1 MKLTEITLRNFKP
14 FYGEVTI
21 NPTTDSGKPLLL
33 VRGKND
39 AGKTSF
45 HSAFRF
51 CLYGVEGTTEKHSLI
66 NRTASTESDGKA
78 GVEMSFEHGDEIF
91 TVERMVEFS
100 QVDDEDERQADNI
113 YRRVLDASGEIVVGK
128 SAGTREYQM
137 FINRVLPENVADFF
151 FFDAEELNRFEESH
165 DEEVREAIETV
176 LGIQEIEN
184 SISDLESKRKDYAKK
199 FAEIQS
205 TIEKNQERKEELQEV
220 QTRIEEIS
228 GDDGE
233 IDQVRREIQE
243 KRESLESVKKEISKL
258 SDTAEKRQRI
268 DEIDEELES
277 LEETL
282 EEKKEKR
289 NELQRKAGPMI
300 SQNAA
305 TVILDDYDAE
315 GVSGEAEVI
324 TSILMG
330 DRSTC
335 LCGEELTRDHRE
347 HLRDRLE
354 RLSSEET
361 RQLSELQDLCEDID
375 VNVGANLS
383 EYQSID
389 SDVRRLENEI
399 EELEE
404 ERESIETEVQQ
415 IEEDAEER
423 LSRRREEIKDDIT
436 SLEGDKEDLNKELG
450 KLEDKEG
457 NLLSRIQSQG
467 GATEREK
474 RFQKLIDV
482 SERSRDAMRDIKEE
496 LIERRR
502 EEVEEHA
509 SETFLELTNR
519 PEQYDG
525 LSITD
530 NYELRVLS
538 GGSSRTIQ
546 EQKPS
551 EGQKQIIAYSFI
563 AGLSRYTTRD
573 APVVIDTPIGRLDR
587 EHKNNL
593 LQHYPKFSEQVMILY
608 QPNELNEED
617 LEELSESTSK
627 HYSIEVR
634 DDVEDASTIEE
645 LPELVMDPT
654 LEAH

>member
-1 MKLTEITLRNFKP
+1 MKLTEITLHNFKP

-39 AGKTSF
+39 SGKTSF

-51 CLYGVEGTTEKHSLI
+51 CLYGVEGTDEKHSLI
-66 NRTASTESDGKA
+66 NRTAATEGDGRA
-78 GVEMSFEHGDEIF
+78 GVKMSFEHGNDIF

-100 QVDDEDERQADNI
+100 QVDDSDDRQADNI
-113 YRRVLDASGEIVVGK
+113 YRQVFDASGDIIVGK

-184 SISDLESKRKDYAKK
+184 AISDLDSKRGEYAKE
-199 FAEIQS
+199 FADIQS
-205 TIEKNQERKEELQEV
+205 TIDKNQERKEELQDV
-220 QTRIEEIS
+220 QARINEIT
-228 GDDGE
+228 GEDGE
-233 IDQVRREIQE
+233 REQVEEDIKQ
-243 KRESLESVKKEISKL
+243 KRESLETVKEKISEL
-258 SDTAEKRQRI
+258 SDTAEKRQRM
-268 DEIDEELES
+268 DEIDEDLES
-277 LEETL
+277 INETL
-282 EEKKEKR
+282 KDKKGDC

-305 TVILDDYDAE
+305 TVILEDYDAE

-330 DRSTC
+330 NRSTC
-335 LCGEELTRDHRE
+335 LCGEELTREHRD
-347 HLRDRLE
+347 HLRNRLE
-354 RLSSEET
+354 RLSSEDT
-361 RQLSELQDLCEDID
+361 RQLSDLQNLCENIG
-375 VNVGANLS
+375 VNVDADLRQYQNVDS
-383 EYQSID
+383 E
-389 SDVRRLENEI
+389 VRRLENEI

-404 ERESIETEVQQ
+404 ERESIKADVQE
-415 IEEDAEER
+415 IEENAEER
-423 LSRRREEIKDDIT
+423 LSKRRDEIEADISDLEDKKEE
-436 SLEGDKEDLNKELG
+436 LNKELG
-450 KLEDKEG
+450 KLEDEEDR
-457 NLLSRIQSQG
+457 LLSRIRSQG
-467 GATEREK
+467 GATDREK

-482 SERSRDAMRDIKEE
+482 AERSRDAMRDIKDE

-519 PEQYDG
+519 PDQYDG

-551 EGQKQIIAYSFI
+551 EGQKQIIAYAFI

-608 QPNELNEED
+608 QPNELDQDD
-617 LEELSESTSK
+617 LEELSESMSK

-634 DDVEDASTIEE
+634 DDVDDASMIDE
-645 LPELVMDPT
+645 LPELVMDPN